1 MVIKVS
7 GCGVVWCG
15 WTYGAFAQPCGLTL
29 GIGEL
34 EGRRKAYQKGEQ
46 AGGGRGRHVR
56 KQTQILKKF
65 RAQKQPKKLNL
76 SMIGKKNGCKPTC
89 VGGIFRHPKR
99 VLLW

>member
-46 AGGGRGRHVR
+46 AGGGPH
-56 KQTQILKKF
+56 
-65 RAQKQPKKLNL
+65 
-76 SMIGKKNGCKPTC
+76 
-89 VGGIFRHPKR
+89 
-99 VLLW
+99 

>member
-7 GCGVVWCG
+7 GCGVVCCG

-46 AGGGRGRHVR
+46 AGGGPH
-56 KQTQILKKF
+56 
-65 RAQKQPKKLNL
+65 
-76 SMIGKKNGCKPTC
+76 
-89 VGGIFRHPKR
+89 
-99 VLLW
+99 

>member
-7 GCGVVWCG
+7 GCGVVCCG

-46 AGGGRGRHVR
+46 AGGERHR
-56 KQTQILKKF
+56 KQTQ
-65 RAQKQPKKLNL
+65 QKSYKIRGQNLGPKKA
-76 SMIGKKNGCKPTC
+76 IAKK
-89 VGGIFRHPKR
+89 
-99 VLLW
+99 

>member
-7 GCGVVWCG
+7 GCGVVCCG

-46 AGGGRGRHVR
+46 AGERHVR
-56 KQTQILKKF
+56 KQTQQKILK
-65 RAQKQPKKLNL
+65 N
-76 SMIGKKNGCKPTC
+76 SGGKKVISQCLVP
-89 VGGIFRHPKR
+89 
-99 VLLW
+99 

>member
-7 GCGVVWCG
+7 GCGVVCCGG

-46 AGGGRGRHVR
+46 AGGGRHFR
-56 KQTQILKKF
+56 KQTQQKILKNQGPKTTKKVKF
-65 RAQKQPKKLNL
+65 VND
-76 SMIGKKNGCKPTC
+76 
-89 VGGIFRHPKR
+89 
-99 VLLW
+99 W